1 MIILFSQILS
11 KEEEVINIETGNNV
25 FVKLVYVV
33 LLGQNSHK
41 SQEFYLHW
49 FHFLLWLPYLN
60 QYIHKS
66 TNICSMDNYTKL
78 KDQGNQLF
86 K

>member
-11 KEEEVINIETGNNV
+11 KEEEVINTKTGNNG

-49 FHFLLWLPYLN
+49 FHFLL
-60 QYIHKS
+60 
-66 TNICSMDNYTKL
+66 
-78 KDQGNQLF
+78 
-86 K
+86 

>member
-41 SQEFYLHW
+41 SQKFYLYW
-49 FHFLLWLPYLN
+49 FHFLFDDCH
-60 QYIHKS
+60 I
-66 TNICSMDNYTKL
+66 
-78 KDQGNQLF
+78 
-86 K
+86 